1 LDASATPDTP
11 PSGVENPADNVSAI
25 KDGYLAPK
33 LAATSLPTPK
43 DLEQAAKILQKD
55 PSFSEKFKQ
64 GFLNMLKLYAK
75 IIKSPKLLVM
85 GTVETCKDIFVELPK
100 SLFKKQEYPN
110 EAKKLEAK
118 SSQALGISEV
128 AMVPGTYAGIAI
140 LESLGV
146 TDKIAG
152 PVGAVLGNYLAGVFS
167 FVVSYALLT
176 RSKNYSVGKSLKDS
190 FSTVKNCLPAAVL
203 ISGANG
209 PIVSGLTLLG
219 LSEPVA
225 ATIAAL
231 WGIMLFVG
239 VARTSIKENIEKKPS
254 VL

>member
-1 LDASATPDTP
+1 
-11 PSGVENPADNVSAI
+11 AI
-25 KDGYLAPK
+25 KDGSLAPK

-55 PSFSEKFKQ
+55 SSFSEKFKQ
-64 GFLNMLKLYAK
+64 GFLDMLKLYAK
-75 IIKSPKLLVM
+75 IIKSPKLLVT

-100 SLFKKQEYPN
+100 SLLKKQEYPN
-110 EAKKLEAK
+110 DIQRLEAK

-128 AMVPGTYAGIAI
+128 ATVPGTYAGIAL

-146 TDKIAG
+146 VDKIAG
-152 PVGAVLGNYLAGVFS
+152 PVGAALGNYIAGVLS
-167 FVVSYALLT
+167 FMVSYALLT
-176 RSKNYSVGKSLKDS
+176 RSKSKNYSIGTSLKDS
-190 FSTVKNCLPAAVL
+190 FSTVKNCFPAAVL

-209 PIVSGLTLLG
+209 PIVKGFMQLG
-219 LSEPVA
+219 LSETVA

-231 WGIMLFVG
+231 WGVILFVG
-239 VARTSIKENIEKKPS
+239 VAKTSIKENIEKKPP